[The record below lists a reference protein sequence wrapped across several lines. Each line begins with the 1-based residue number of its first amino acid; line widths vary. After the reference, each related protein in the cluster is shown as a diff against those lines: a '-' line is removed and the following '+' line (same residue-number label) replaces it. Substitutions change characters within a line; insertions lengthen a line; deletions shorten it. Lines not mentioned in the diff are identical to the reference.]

1 MVKTLDMNG
10 QALHAGILGF
20 DHPRTGE
27 YIQFEAPI
35 PVFEDALNILRK

>member
-1 MVKTLDMNG
+1 M
-10 QALHAGILGF
+10 QGILGF

-35 PVFEDALNILRK
+35 PEVFDEAAQ